1 MTDNDNW
8 RLSLTCSH
16 TGGVRVL
23 TACGE
28 IDLDSAPQL
37 LDALTADGAAAPLT
51 VLDLS
56 DVTFMDSSGINALI
70 AAHHAARRHG
80 GQLRLAAPSP
90 NVAEIFG
97 IVGLPGVIPCHPTLR
112 DALDACPR
120 QPDEPDARDVADARH
135 NRGGH
140 QNGTS

>member
-8 RLSLTCSH
+8 HLSIACRR
-16 TGGVRVL
+16 TGGVRVI

-37 LDALTADGAAAPLT
+37 LDALTADGAAAPVT
-51 VLDLS
+51 VVDLS
-56 DVTFMDSSGINALI
+56 GVTFMDSSGINALI
-70 AAHHAARRHG
+70 AAHHAAQHHG

-90 NVAEIFG
+90 SVSEIFG
-97 IVGLPGVIPCHPTLR
+97 IVGLTEVVPCHPTLR

-120 QPDEPDARDVADARH
+120 QSGGPDVADARH